1 MIMHFMLWKQIKWQS
16 KPDTVL
22 DIQANSLPRLIL
34 IHKSDKGTF
43 LIYVTYRASVFRAD
57 SSVFDREIP
66 LNFRADYEEEA
77 VLHSTNDPVEVTVHG
92 LYLFITFSM

>member
-1 MIMHFMLWKQIKWQS
+1 MLHI
-16 KPDTVL
+16 TL
-22 DIQANSLPRLIL
+22 LFI
-34 IHKSDKGTF
+34 F
-43 LIYVTYRASVFRAD
+43 LAD

-66 LNFRADYEEEA
+66 LENFRADYEEEA